1 MTISSVIGF
10 SIAGS
15 AVKSNTYESL
25 VKEGDNYAESAANSP
40 EDNEQAEKKYVEA
53 ITKVDPGNID
63 AYNKLLELYM
73 KDKVLDSTEYTKMKN
88 YIVTN
93 ESALMDRD
101 EVKYINDIIADFAN
115 DLFFSFETKSG
126 TSSTGI
132 GYSKNWYKKI
142 SESGVAN
149 QKNKFLAENLGIIAE
164 NYNDIGRIDSGN
176 ESLNFTEYWDK
187 LNTLL
192 DQDLVGNG
200 NILIALRMY
209 RFVASE
215 LEKNVDSWK
224 LYNIP
229 LDSYIDAF
237 KKIKAKTDAIT
248 SNGIYETNKAQL
260 ETYVDNINDFY
271 DHALKEGYGFQVKT
285 EGAGN

>member
-1 MTISSVIGF
+1 
-10 SIAGS
+10 
-15 AVKSNTYESL
+15 
-25 VKEGDNYAESAANSP
+25 
-40 EDNEQAEKKYVEA
+40 
-53 ITKVDPGNID
+53 
-63 AYNKLLELYM
+63 
-73 KDKVLDSTEYTKMKN
+73 
-88 YIVTN
+88 
-93 ESALMDRD
+93 
-101 EVKYINDIIADFAN
+101 
-115 DLFFSFETKSG
+115 
-126 TSSTGI
+126 
-132 GYSKNWYKKI
+132 
-142 SESGVAN
+142 
-149 QKNKFLAENLGIIAE
+149 
-164 NYNDIGRIDSGN
+164 
-176 ESLNFTEYWDK
+176 
-187 LNTLL
+187 
-192 DQDLVGNG
+192 
-200 NILIALRMY
+200 MY